1 MKVESTRFKD
11 LLICTP
17 EVYDDNRGYF
27 MESFNQE
34 RFASATGLDIN
45 FVQDNES
52 QSGKD
57 VLRGLHF
64 QVPPSP
70 QAKLVRVSFGRVLDV
85 VVDLRK
91 SEPTF
96 GQHFSI
102 ELTAEKKNMLFIP
115 AGFAHGFLT
124 LDEINQFV
132 YKCSGYYSQNHEF
145 SLRWNDPALGIDWPT
160 KAPLVSQKDN
170 KALSFKELDSPF

>member
-17 EVYDDNRGYF
+17 DVHGDNRGYF

-34 RFASATGLDIN
+34 RFAASTGLDIN

-52 QSGKD
+52 RSGKD

-64 QVPPSP
+64 QIPPIS
-70 QAKLVRVSFGRVLDV
+70 QAKLVRVSFGRVFDV

-102 ELTAEKKNMLFIP
+102 ELTAEKRNMLFIP

-170 KALSFKELDSPF
+170 KAMCFKELDSPF